1 VRWHTECVDVVLL
14 AELSKLKGLVAFMTI
29 KDKQPMRP
37 NHLALCMLDEVLQP
51 LNSKFVGCPDVVA
64 NCNNIVLV
72 PGR

>member
-1 VRWHTECVDVVLL
+1 
-14 AELSKLKGLVAFMTI
+14 MTI

-37 NHLALCMLDEVLQP
+37 NHLALYMLDEVLQP

-64 NCNNIVLV
+64 NGNNIVLV